1 MARKSRKKYH
11 SQGVGSGGADAVVGE
26 ITKETEKIYH
36 AALYA
41 RLSLES
47 EANRDR
53 NTIETQMQ
61 LLHSFVDGTKDIVAE
76 KEYFDISQTG
86 TDFDRP
92 GFDEMIQDMRIG
104 RIDCVIVKD
113 LSRLGRNYV
122 ETGNYI
128 ERIFP
133 FFNVRFIAVTDGY
146 DSTKEDVNL
155 MVCLSNIFNEYY
167 SRDLAKKIK
176 ASARANWKEGKCV
189 AGSVSYGLMKDPD
202 DKHRLIPD
210 PETAPVVRE
219 IFDWFLSGKT
229 YAQISNMLEERGIVN
244 PGAYKIRKKKG
255 AIPDGTN
262 CKWGNT
268 TIRRILM
275 NRYLAGDSVHNQYT
289 NDSFA
294 ERKMVSNP
302 ESEWIIV
309 EDTHE
314 AVVPRD
320 IFNRAQEEMTRRSE
334 VPVKNPGLYKAAD
347 LNLFRGKIRCADCG
361 FTMYLNTHNGGKT
374 VRYVCG
380 TYMKGGGRCTSH
392 LVDGNKVYDE
402 TLRVIH
408 AHMNVY
414 VDTVEMI
421 RRLNSRQKTMER
433 YDVVSKEIRRLRN
446 DIKKLNTKRSQ
457 LYEDY
462 TLKLIDEE
470 QYDEIREKDARR
482 EKQLKEKLNHM
493 LSVQAA
499 NDRNFHTDKEWEGI
513 IEKYRNKRR
522 LTKDMVDAFVE
533 AIYVHVNGFLEIK
546 LRYEDTLK
554 ELVDFAKTREAE
566 DD

>member
-1 MARKSRKKYH
+1 MARKSRKNNH
-11 SQGVGSGGADAVVGE
+11 LQGLASNGADVSAVGMP
-26 ITKETEKIYH
+26 KETDKIYH

-92 GFDEMIQDMRIG
+92 GFDEMIQDMRMG

-189 AGSVSYGLMKDPD
+189 AGSVCYGLMKDPD

-210 PETAPVVRE
+210 PETKPNIELIFALFLEGKNFAE
-219 IFDWFLSGKT
+219 ISRR
-229 YAQISNMLEERGIVN
+229 LEMAGIVN
-244 PGAYKIRKKKG
+244 PAAYKSLKRTG
-255 AIPDGTN
+255 SIPQDMN
-262 CKWGNT
+262 KRWGRT
-268 TIRRILM
+268 TIRRLLE
-275 NRYLAGDSVHNQYT
+275 NRYLIGDSVHNQHT
-289 NDSFA
+289 HDSFG
-294 ERKMVSNP
+294 EKKEVTNP
-302 ESEWIIV
+302 KEEWIIV
-309 EDTHE
+309 ENTHE
-314 AVVPRD
+314 PVVSKET
-320 IFNRAQEEMTRRSE
+320 FQKAQEELARRNA
-334 VPVKNPGLYKAAD
+334 VPVKNPGLYKAAS
-347 LNLFRGKIRCADCG
+347 LNLFKGKIRCADCG
-361 FTMYLNTHNGGKT
+361 NTMYLQTHNGGRT
-374 VRYVCG
+374 IQYICG
-380 TYMKGGGRCTSH
+380 TYLTQKGKCTSH
-392 LVDGNKVYDE
+392 MEDGNKVYDE

-421 RRLNSRQKTMER
+421 RRLNSRQKTMEK

-462 TLKLIDEE
+462 TLKLIDDE
-470 QYDEIREKDARR
+470 QYDEIRERDARS
-482 EKQLKEKLNHM
+482 EKRLKEKLDKM
-493 LSVQAA
+493 LSVQAGT
-499 NDRNFHTDKEWEGI
+499 DRNYHTDKEWEGI

-533 AIYVHVNGFLEIK
+533 AIYVHMNGSLEIR
-546 LRYEDTLK
+546 LRYEDMLK
-554 ELVDFAKTREAE
+554 ELVATMREAE

>member
-1 MARKSRKKYH
+1 MARKSRKNNGI
-11 SQGVGSGGADAVVGE
+11 QGGNLNNAVGAEGKSS
-26 ITKETEKIYH
+26 KSNEKIYH

-86 TDFDRP
+86 TDFDRA
-92 GFDEMIQDMRIG
+92 GFDEMIQDMRMG
-104 RIDCVIVKD
+104 RINCVIVKD

-133 FFNVRFIAVTDGY
+133 FFNVRFISVTDGY
-146 DSTKEDVNL
+146 DSTKEDVSL

-167 SRDLAKKIK
+167 SRDLGKKIK
-176 ASARANWKEGKCV
+176 AAARASWQEGRCV
-189 AGSVSYGLMKDPD
+189 AGSVCYGLMKDPH
-202 DKHRLIPD
+202 DKGRLIPD
-210 PETAPVVRE
+210 PETAPVVRK
-219 IFDWFLSGKT
+219 IFEWFVEGNT
-229 YAQISNMLEERGIVN
+229 YAQIVRKLEKRGIIN
-244 PGAYKIRKKKG
+244 PGAYKLLKRTG
-255 AIPDGTN
+255 EIPEGTN

-268 TIRRILM
+268 TIHRLLE
-275 NRYLAGDSVHNQYT
+275 NRYFIGDSVHNQHT
-289 NDSFA
+289 HDSFA
-294 ERKMVSNP
+294 EKKMVTNP

-309 EDTHE
+309 ENTHE
-314 AVVPRD
+314 AVVSRGL
-320 IFNRAQEEMTRRSE
+320 FEQAKEEMKRRSK
-334 VPVKNPGLYKAAD
+334 VPVKNPGLYKAAN
-347 LNLFRGKIRCADCG
+347 LNLFCGKIRCADCG
-361 FTMYLNTHNGGKT
+361 FTMYMNTHNGGRT
-374 VRYVCG
+374 IRYICVS
-380 TYMKGGGRCTSH
+380 YLKGRDRCASH
-392 LVDGNKVYDE
+392 LIDGNKVYDE
-402 TLRVIH
+402 TFKVIH

-421 RRLNSRQKTMER
+421 RRLNGRQKIMEK
-433 YDVVSKEIRRLRN
+433 YDVISREIKRLQN

-470 QYDEIREKDARR
+470 QYDEIRKKDARR
-482 EKQLKEKLNHM
+482 EKQLKEKLDNM
-493 LSVQAA
+493 FSLQAA
-499 NDRNFHTDKEWEGI
+499 NDRNFHTDKEWEEI
-513 IEKYRNKRR
+513 IENYRNKRK
-522 LTKDMVDAFVE
+522 LTKEMVEAFVDV
-533 AIYVHVNGFLEIK
+533 IYVHMDGSLKIR
-546 LRYEDTLK
+546 LRYEDMLK
-554 ELVDFAKTREAE
+554 ELVDYAKLREAE